1 MMRNLIPLLLPAL
14 MLTAGAASPGQAAS
28 AKTKTKMVE
37 PKLGVTTPGV
47 QLPFSSV
54 KAEVEIPVPAKPA
67 WLFFS
72 ESLFV
77 PAKDQIDRVDA
88 KTNKTGDPIGGLN
101 QPCGGMAAGFGSVW
115 APLCGRPG
123 LARID
128 AKTYKV
134 TKTIETSVSSAM
146 GIIAASSDSI
156 WMLTDD
162 KTTLARI
169 DPDQNAVVGEMRLPA
184 GCHSLVFGATALWL
198 ACPDKNRVLR
208 INAAT
213 NLIEKEI
220 EVSAEPESIAIG
232 ESSVWVLCRK
242 EGKIDRI
249 DPKTNKLTKTIELNV
264 PKAEGSIAF
273 GEGYLWATM
282 AGFPITR
289 IEIQGD
295 TVSVSQQF
303 HGQGGGAFAIAPGAI
318 WLSNVNSGT
327 LWRVDPK
334 RLRAI
339 LPE

>member
-1 MMRNLIPLLLPAL
+1 MKNLIAMLFPVVL
-14 MLTAGAASPGQAAS
+14 LTAGAASPGQAAS
-28 AKTKTKMVE
+28 AKTKTKLVE
-37 PKLGVTTPGV
+37 PKSGVSTPGV

-54 KAEVEIPVPAKPA
+54 KAEVEIPAPAKPA

-72 ESLFV
+72 ESLFI
-77 PAKDQIDRVDA
+77 PAKDHIERIDA
-88 KTNKTGDPIGGLN
+88 KTNKAADPISGLN
-101 QPCGGMAAGFGSVW
+101 QPCGGMASGFGSVW
-115 APLCGRPG
+115 APLCGSQG

-128 AKTYKV
+128 SKTYKV
-134 TKTIETSVSSAM
+134 TKTIETSVSSAA
-146 GIIAASSDSI
+146 GIIAASTDSV

-184 GCHSLVFGATALWL
+184 GCHNLVFGETALWL
-198 ACPDKNRVLR
+198 ACPDKSRVLR

-220 EVSAEPESIAIG
+220 EVSAEPQSIAVG
-232 ESSVWVLCRK
+232 ENSVWVLCKK

-249 DPKTNKLTKTIELNV
+249 DPKTNKVTKTIELNV
-264 PKAEGSIAF
+264 PKAMGSLAF
-273 GEGYLWATM
+273 GEGFLWATM
-282 AGFPITR
+282 TGFPITR
-289 IEIQGD
+289 IEIQAD
-295 TVSVSQQF
+295 TVSVLQQF

-318 WLSNVNSGT
+318 WLSNIDGGT
-327 LWRVDPK
+327 VWRLDPK